1 MRVTNVV
8 RERINLTLDKALNE
22 KITELYAEKNAR
34 EAKIKAELDAICKEA
49 NDKAQAIMEKY
60 PDACLMRWGDKGIN
74 YIQSTAN
81 VVFDKDAE
89 LNCKAQELRH
99 RKKELAMDLEIRCTL
114 EKNADDFFKMLAEA
128 TF

>member
-8 RERINLTLDKALNE
+8 RERINLTLDKALNK

-34 EAKIKAELDAICKEA
+34 EAGIKAELEAIRKEA
-49 NDKAQAIMEKY
+49 NDKARAIMAKY
-60 PDACLMRWGDKGIN
+60 PDACLNCWGDRDVD
-74 YIQSTAN
+74 YIQSVAC

-89 LNCKAQELRH
+89 LDAQARELRQK
-99 RKKELAMDLEIRCTL
+99 KKEMAMDLEIRCAL
-114 EKNADDFFKMLAEA
+114 EKSADDFFKMLAEA